1 MTHSALELLGID
13 INYSRLGT
21 TANRAFK
28 QQLITGI
35 QKQSDRLEYLV
46 TSLGESEFTL
56 PESAEIPK
64 IVARFKQC
72 FRQNTL
78 PTNFSNKRDLR
89 TLTYALGYGTSS
101 NRAIVFHEDE
111 LQSCIDLL
119 RANWRDSYAVGL
131 CHCLFEHWE
140 SAPTSSLDI
149 LRSFLGD
156 FLSNYC
162 GTRKSLSGLNANAHF
177 FCRSNGNLVLGAEL
191 ARTRT
196 ALLDGTKVLGVPESW
211 MSYSYFSGVFAAY
224 YEKRML
230 SLPDIWADLTKA
242 LAMHNSV
249 VTSKRILPQVIM
261 QVDKG
266 DAPHLRDDVKA
277 IAFHAIG
284 DPGIKARWAPFSEAS
299 LTEEQNIRRGRE
311 ILNQWITQE
320 FITVFFEKCLNDPRR
335 KKFWLG
341 LSKHVQSFDLYGPQS
356 VRLNLKM
363 DKRISDYVDARFH
376 KTDYYKGVAAF
387 AMRIGNYQLIEFSD
401 PGYAFYAYHGDNK
414 APERRFQ
421 ENKTVDSLRDGSMP
435 YLVRRTGYE
444 LGQTRN
450 EGRLSHLD
458 GDMPWEDVFSY
469 WLRKYVGIHA

>member
-1 MTHSALELLGID
+1 LKHSAFELLGID
-13 INYSRLGT
+13 LDYSRLGS
-21 TANRAFK
+21 TASRVFK
-28 QQLITGI
+28 QQFITGI
-35 QKQSDRLEYLV
+35 EKQGARLDHLV
-46 TSLGESEFTL
+46 AILGESEFTL
-56 PESAEIPK
+56 PENAEIPN
-64 IVARFKQC
+64 IVARFKQF

-78 PTNFSNKRDLR
+78 RTNFSNKRDFR

-101 NRAIVFHEDE
+101 YQPIMFHEDE

-119 RANWRDSYAVGL
+119 RTNWRDSYAVGL
-131 CHCLFEHWE
+131 CHSLLEYWEAAPSSCLE
-140 SAPTSSLDI
+140 I
-149 LRSFLGD
+149 LRSFLVD
-156 FLSNYC
+156 FLSSYR
-162 GTRKSLSGLNANAHF
+162 GTRKSLSGLKANTHF
-177 FCRSNGNLVLGAEL
+177 FCRANGNLLLGAEL
-191 ARTRT
+191 ARRRA
-196 ALLDGTKVLGVPESW
+196 ALFIVTKELGVPESW
-211 MSYSYFSGVFAAY
+211 IAYSYFSGVFAAY
-224 YEKRML
+224 YEKRMQ
-230 SLPDIWADLTKA
+230 SLPDIWADLSKV

-249 VTSKRILPQVIM
+249 VTSKRILPRVII
-261 QVDKG
+261 QVDNG

-277 IAFHAIG
+277 VAFHAIG
-284 DPGIKARWAPFSEAS
+284 DPGIKARWEPFTGAS
-299 LTEEQNIRRGRE
+299 ASEEQNIRQGKE

-320 FITVFFEKCLNDPRR
+320 FIKVFFEKCLNDPRR

-341 LSKHVQSFDLYGPQS
+341 LSKQVKSFDLYGPQS

-401 PGYAFYAYHGDNK
+401 PGYAFYAYHSDNK

-421 ENKTVDSLRDGSMP
+421 EYKTVDSLRDGSMP

-469 WLRKYVGIHA
+469 WLRKYVGIQA